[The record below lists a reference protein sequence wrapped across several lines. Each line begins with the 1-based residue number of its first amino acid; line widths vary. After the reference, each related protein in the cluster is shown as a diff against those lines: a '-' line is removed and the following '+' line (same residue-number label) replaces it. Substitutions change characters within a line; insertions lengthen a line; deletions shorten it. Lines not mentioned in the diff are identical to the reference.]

1 MKIYNEYTNRSNSNY
16 IVNNIFFVMAS
27 DRVFSGIFDQFW
39 HFCRIRRGFPAPLND
54 ETASENP
61 LFLASGQHPAADEL
75 LEALAGHFSG
85 GLPADELEPEVLKD
99 LRREFAQGTIVSA
112 DLIQLWKMLTTL
124 CAKLPQPPG
133 REGAGAIDLLNLAC
147 GHCEEAA
154 VLAAFFGRDGK
165 RVRFF
170 GMDVREREIETAR
183 RRYQATE
190 NAFRKLGVP
199 NLRRGDRED
208 GAQFIADDATR
219 LAGYRE
225 IPAEY
230 DLVFLRHQNVWHDR
244 DIWRRIYE
252 FALARVPDH
261 GYLII
266 TSYFDREHL
275 IALELLKSLGA
286 EVVASIENPN
296 SRPLDYPGKSVDR
309 HLAAL
314 RKPLGSPA
322 AVC

>member
-1 MKIYNEYTNRSNSNY
+1 LNQNST
-16 IVNNIFFVMAS
+16 
-27 DRVFSGIFDQFW
+27 
-39 HFCRIRRGFPAPLND
+39 P
-54 ETASENP
+54 ENP
-61 LFLASGQHPAADEL
+61 LFLSAGESPAADDL
-75 LEALAGHFSG
+75 IEALTQHFSG
-85 GLPADELEPEVLKD
+85 GIEVGDFEPGVVAD
-99 LRREFAQGTIVSA
+99 LRRELARGKLVSA
-112 DLIQLWKMLTTL
+112 DMVQLWRMLIALSATL
-124 CAKLPQPPG
+124 PSPPG
-133 REGAGAIDLLNLAC
+133 RQGDGAALDLLNLAC

-154 VLAAFFGRDGK
+154 VLAAFFGRTGQ

-170 GMDVREREIETAR
+170 GMDVRDREVETAR

-190 NAFRKLGVP
+190 EAFRKLGVP
-199 NLRRGDRED
+199 ALRGGDEE
-208 GAQFIADDATR
+208 AQFIADDATR

-252 FALARVPDH
+252 FALARLPAH

-275 IALELLKSLGA
+275 IALDLLKTLGA
-286 EVVASIENPN
+286 EVVVSLQNPN
-296 SRPLDYPGKSVDR
+296 SRALDYPGKSVDR

-314 RKPLGSPA
+314 RRGG
-322 AVC
+322 C